1 MVRSDLACKQV
12 QSESYLH
19 LVREEGQCG
28 VVRCDVRLGLPNRL
42 VVPLE
47 ARAAAVR
54 LFPLLLDTLNQ
65 LGVRLLLLLRQ
76 RRRPCRRW
84 RGGGRR
90 SSLGCLLLLERLL
103 VLAVQ
108 LPRVRFELLLLGRTL
123 RRCLFAKITIRTTA
137 TL

>member
-1 MVRSDLACKQV
+1 MLRSDLACKQV

-42 VVPLE
+42 VVSLE

-65 LGVRLLLLLRQ
+65 LGVRLLLLLCQ
-76 RRRPCRRW
+76 P
-84 RGGGRR
+84 
-90 SSLGCLLLLERLL
+90 
-103 VLAVQ
+103 
-108 LPRVRFELLLLGRTL
+108 
-123 RRCLFAKITIRTTA
+123 K
-137 TL
+137 